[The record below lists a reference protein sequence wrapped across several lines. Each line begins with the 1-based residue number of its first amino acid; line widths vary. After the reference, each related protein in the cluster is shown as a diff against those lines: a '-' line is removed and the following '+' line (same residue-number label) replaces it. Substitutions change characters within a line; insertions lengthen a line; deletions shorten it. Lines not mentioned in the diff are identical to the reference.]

1 MEAKN
6 NTTTTGA
13 MPTTVAE
20 LQSTT
25 LPNGA
30 IIYFERKQGAEV
42 AQLLEDANTCESYK
56 RMYELVSK
64 AKERYQDSNRNL
76 KEMHENAV
84 NECVR
89 LTKVL
94 IEKDD
99 VVNDVFSF
107 SVDTVKYQIDT
118 FRMKWAFGKIED
130 HRNED
135 LNPLL
140 SAYVDLQRLF
150 NACNKVTVDN
160 GLDAELSYSV
170 GVCTDIAELL
180 LSLAR
185 NVVKP

>member
-1 MEAKN
+1 MEAQ

-42 AQLLEDANTCESYK
+42 AKMVEDANACKIYKSLCEATGVK
-56 RMYELVSK
+56 NGG
-64 AKERYQDSNRNL
+64 D
-76 KEMHENAV
+76 
-84 NECVR
+84 
-89 LTKVL
+89 
-94 IEKDD
+94 
-99 VVNDVFSF
+99 NDVFSF

-118 FRMKWAFGKIED
+118 FRMQWAFGKIKD
-130 HRNED
+130 YRNEEF
-135 LNPLL
+135 NPLL
-140 SAYVDLQRLF
+140 SAYIDLQRLF